1 MPPRK
6 QITLLDIYRERGFKL
21 TPAQAR
27 RLVYLLK
34 LTEERPANDAAAAE
48 PKRDTAA

>member
-1 MPPRK
+1 MSATPKPKATPRK
-6 QITLLDIYRERGFKL
+6 QITLLDIYRARGFKL

-34 LTEERPANDAAAAE
+34 LTEERPATVKE
-48 PKRDTAA
+48 SP

>member
-1 MPPRK
+1 MPPRE
-6 QITLLDIYRERGFKL
+6 QITLLDVYRARDFKL
-21 TPAQAR
+21 TREQAR

-34 LTEERPANDAAAAE
+34 LTEERPANDDAAAE